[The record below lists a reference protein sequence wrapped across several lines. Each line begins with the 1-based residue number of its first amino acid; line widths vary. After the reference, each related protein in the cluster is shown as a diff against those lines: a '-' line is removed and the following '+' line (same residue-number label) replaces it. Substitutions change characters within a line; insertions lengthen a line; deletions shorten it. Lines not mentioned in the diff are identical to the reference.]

1 MVFLV
6 TRNGAN
12 LSEGNPDFYVQSQM
26 IQALGKQDV
35 RNDLLAFAGKDSVL
49 VGTLGIEIKTG
60 EYDKP
65 TIPNE
70 NLYTS
75 VLAKGEVVF
84 YDVVSK

>member
-12 LSEGNPDFYVQSQM
+12 LSEGNPDFYVQSQR
-26 IQALGKQDV
+26 IQSLGKQDV
-35 RNDLLAFAGKDSVL
+35 RNDLLALAGKDSVL
-49 VGTLGIEIKTG
+49 VGTLGVEIKVG

-65 TIPNE
+65 IIPDE
-70 NLYTS
+70 NLHTP